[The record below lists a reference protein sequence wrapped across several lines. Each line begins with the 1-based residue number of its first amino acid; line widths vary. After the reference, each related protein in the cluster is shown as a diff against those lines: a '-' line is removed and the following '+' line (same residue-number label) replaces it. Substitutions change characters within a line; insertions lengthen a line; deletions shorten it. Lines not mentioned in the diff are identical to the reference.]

1 MTSSI
6 YPKDPRLKPEKLR
19 SWRKRYKDDMDE
31 QSSSLLSE
39 SILCS
44 RGTSFTDKISV
55 KTDTRMPSAIS
66 DKQTQIEELDDV
78 SSPVTLQ
85 VSPPVQSPASYISET
100 STLNED
106 SWLINWSTVE
116 VPQSPNLS
124 RLFMALKIE
133 CENPVPALSLE
144 PGYLP
149 DVPRCISEPQIQD
162 LFNND
167 NKILNSDGNNQLYS
181 SKKYKPSLPLPLVP
195 TGQKSPIADLQ
206 DFATAVFF
214 GYSTSPLNELYVFS
228 GSPSGEPT
236 EANLSNRTVWAS
248 LASQETDF
256 ETKLTKLQPQFGIGH
271 PAVVEATENLSQ
283 NYYDRRRYA
292 EAEMLDRQLTKLYSE
307 ELGSENLRT
316 LDVQQRLVDT
326 LVAQGKYYEARSIN
340 RSLFSSFLRI
350 GHLGLPRIAHMLS
363 NDALIAEQ
371 LGHTEEAE
379 SLLRQVLQ
387 LWLEYCG
394 PRDKRTLSS
403 MTQLGYFLVLTKGPG
418 GDMLLRT
425 AVHLHLEGSNATDEE
440 ACRAM
445 TNLSAAFWAQD
456 RHSQGCQLAQKALE
470 KFGPVLGDEHPD
482 FLETKVALAR
492 NMAKGGDL
500 TGSEKLFREVIATES
515 DIGHCTGSHGLSN
528 SKCGLARVLML
539 SGCYDEA
546 IQWYLEVLQ
555 ARGSAYGWD
564 HPYTL
569 RVCYDLGECYQV
581 CKRVDDAIA
590 LYRDVIRRLWMT
602 DRFGNA
608 LHRDIDDLES
618 CINILEASSL
628 HSKGLLG
635 NGSLQ
640 IEDK

>member
-1 MTSSI
+1 
-6 YPKDPRLKPEKLR
+6 
-19 SWRKRYKDDMDE
+19 
-31 QSSSLLSE
+31 
-39 SILCS
+39 
-44 RGTSFTDKISV
+44 
-55 KTDTRMPSAIS
+55 MPSAIS
-66 DKQTQIEELDDV
+66 DKQTQIEELGDV
-78 SSPVTLQ
+78 SSPGTLQ
-85 VSPPVQSPASYISET
+85 DSPPVQSPANSGSET
-100 STLNED
+100 STLSED

-124 RLFMALKIE
+124 RLFMALKTE

-149 DVPRCISEPQIQD
+149 DVPRCISERQIQD

-167 NKILNSDGNNQLYS
+167 NKMLNSHGNNQLYS
-181 SKKYKPSLPLPLVP
+181 SEKYKLSLPLPLVP

-206 DFATAVFF
+206 DFATEVFF
-214 GYSTSPLNELYVFS
+214 GYSTSPLNELYIFS
-228 GSPSGEPT
+228 CSPSGGPT
-236 EANLSNRTVWAS
+236 EANLSNGTVWGS

-271 PAVVEATENLSQ
+271 PAVVAATENLSQ
-283 NYYDRRRYA
+283 TYYNRRKYA
-292 EAEMLDRQLTKLYSE
+292 EAEMLDRKLTKLYSK
-307 ELGSENLRT
+307 ELGSENLKT
-316 LDVQQRLVDT
+316 LDAQQRLVDT
-326 LVAQGKYYEARSIN
+326 LVAQGKYYEARSNN

-394 PRDKRTLSS
+394 PRDKRTLNS
-403 MTQLGYFLVLTKGPG
+403 MAQLGYFLVLTNGPG

-456 RHSQGCQLAQKALE
+456 THKEGCQLAQKALE
-470 KFGPVLGDEHPD
+470 KFSPVLGDEHPD
-482 FLETKVALAR
+482 VLETKVALAR

-500 TGSEKLFREVIATES
+500 FGSEKIFREVIATES
-515 DIGHCTGSHGLSN
+515 DIGHCTGTHGLSN

-539 SGCYDEA
+539 SECYDEA
-546 IQWYLEVLQ
+546 IEWYLEVLQ
-555 ARGSAYGWD
+555 ARASAYGWD
-564 HPYTL
+564 YPYTL
-569 RVCYDLGECYQV
+569 RVCWDLGECYQV
-581 CKRVDDAIA
+581 CKRVDDAIT
-590 LYRDVIRRLWMT
+590 LYRDVVRRLWMT
-602 DRFGNA
+602 DRFGTLFIRISMIWRLVSICLRLRVCIAKGFWETA
-608 LHRDIDDLES
+608 LCRSGMGKGANLLEYRS
-618 CINILEASSL
+618 GFQAFGCLIP
-628 HSKGLLG
+628 
-635 NGSLQ
+635 
-640 IEDK
+640 